1 MIEESTIAE
10 YAAIVKSVPRDKL
23 FQELLPPALLALY
36 TLLTRLL
43 CSSALF
49 FADGPAHV
57 KAILAKVYIIQPPG
71 YWLFNRVAGFF
82 PDPASAIAGMNILFS
97 VAGVVT
103 LYFTALIFT
112 KRWNAFLAALAYA
125 NIFYL
130 WFSGEVHSTYASQI
144 LFPVWLFYTLIRY
157 ERERKGWLLFLSA
170 LVFAVGAGLRPSDG
184 IFLFPMVLYF
194 AISRLS
200 WKTSASYLVL
210 VFVLCLSWVIPTA
223 VAFDES
229 KSGTYS
235 AFHYVASIIRVR
247 SILTGVNS
255 GTIANVVRYVLP
267 LLAAFWLLLPTIAL
281 KILHDRKEWHV
292 RMLLFWLI
300 PGSLF
305 LTLIYIADA
314 PYLNFLTACFL
325 LLALMA
331 PRRLALTAVCNLA
344 VFLFFSPIPTHH
356 LAINVWNCDIG
367 KYTRFSLQHQWQPNL
382 SDVQSSGLQV
392 R

>member
-1 MIEESTIAE
+1 MIEESTIEE
-10 YAAIVKSVPRDKL
+10 YAANLKSVPRNKL
-23 FQELLPPALLALY
+23 LQELLPPVLLALY

-43 CSSALF
+43 CSGALY

-71 YWLFNRVAGFF
+71 YWLFNRIAGCF

-97 VAGVVT
+97 VAGVVV
-103 LYFTALIFT
+103 LYFTALLFT

-157 ERERKGWLLFLSA
+157 ERERKTWLLFLSA

-184 IFLFPMVLYF
+184 IFLIPMVLYF
-194 AISRLS
+194 AISRLT
-200 WKTSASYLVL
+200 WKISASYLVL

-223 VAFDES
+223 VAFHES
-229 KSGTYS
+229 KSGNYG
-235 AFHYVASIIRVR
+235 AFHYAASIVRVR
-247 SILTGVNS
+247 SILTGVNR
-255 GTIANVVRYVLP
+255 GTIANVVRYAFP
-267 LLAAFWLLLPTIAL
+267 LLVAFWPLLPAIVL
-281 KILHDRKEWHV
+281 KIVKNGKEWHV

-314 PYLNFLTACFL
+314 PYLNFLTASVL
-325 LLALMA
+325 LLTLMT
-331 PRRLALTAVCNLA
+331 PRRLVLTAVCNLA
-344 VFLFFSPIPTHH
+344 VFLFFSPIPTHN

-367 KYTRFSLQHQWQPNL
+367 KYTRFSLRHQWQPNL
-382 SDVQSSGLQV
+382 SDVQSSGLQA